1 MNQITEVCLDMTYQS
16 LVLMSVSA
24 LQPVS
29 KNPRLGVDFFFSLS
43 LVDILNLMFIV
54 LIGVYVNLS
63 NF

>member
-1 MNQITEVCLDMTYQS
+1 MTYQS

-43 LVDILNLMFIV
+43 LVDILNLTFVV